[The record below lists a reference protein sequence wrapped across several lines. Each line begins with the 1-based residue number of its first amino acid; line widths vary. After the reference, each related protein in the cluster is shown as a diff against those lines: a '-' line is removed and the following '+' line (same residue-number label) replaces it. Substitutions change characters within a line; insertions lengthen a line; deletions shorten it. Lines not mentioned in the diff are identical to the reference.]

1 MTMTPPRAALACTVF
16 FALAANASPAAA
28 QQRATANFA
37 LTGQIEAGT
46 CAIGAVSRTM
56 PTASASDFPNV
67 AATVGGAVPSFDTFN
82 LALTGCSG
90 VTGATIT
97 FGATAD
103 AATGQ
108 TEAFKN
114 KAAANAAPNTGV
126 LLKETNCTTGA
137 TVTPGK
143 TLTRT
148 FATATHNVPLCAQ
161 YYKLA
166 GGLVTKGAIST
177 TFTLTVTFL

>member
-1 MTMTPPRAALACTVF
+1 MTTTFACAARAGTALIALALTAF
-16 FALAANASPAAA
+16 PAAA
-28 QQRATANFA
+28 QSRATANFA

-46 CAIGAVSRTM
+46 CAIGAVNRTM

-67 AATVGGAVPSFDTFN
+67 AATAGGATPSFDTFN

-97 FGATAD
+97 FGAAAD
-103 AATGQ
+103 AADGQ
-108 TEAFKN
+108 ADAFKN
-114 KAAANAAPNTGV
+114 KAATNPAPYTGL
-126 LLKETNCTTGA
+126 LLKETNYATGA

-143 TLTRT
+143 TLNRT

-177 TFTLTVTFL
+177 AFTLTVTFL

>member
-1 MTMTPPRAALACTVF
+1 MNVPYALGAITTAMMLTATAV
-16 FALAANASPAAA
+16 PAAA
-28 QQRATANFA
+28 QSRATANFS
-37 LTGQIEAGT
+37 LTGQIEAGS
-46 CAIGAVSRTM
+46 CAITAVTRTM
-56 PTASASDFPNV
+56 KTIPASDFPNV
-67 AATVGGAVPSFDTFN
+67 AATAGGAAASFDTFD
-82 LALTGCSG
+82 LGLTGCSG

-97 FGATAD
+97 FGVAAD
-103 AATGQ
+103 AADGQ
-108 TEAFKN
+108 ADAFKN
-114 KAAANAAPNTGV
+114 KAATNPAPHTGL

-177 TFTLTVTFL
+177 NFTLTVTFL

>member
-1 MTMTPPRAALACTVF
+1 MTMTLSPTFLGGVLAVLY
-16 FALAANASPAAA
+16 LAANPAAA
-28 QQRATANFA
+28 QSRATANFS

-46 CAIGAVSRTM
+46 CAITAVNRTM
-56 PTASASDFPNV
+56 NTVPASDFPNV
-67 AATVGGAVPSFDTFN
+67 AATAGGATTSFDTFN

-97 FGATAD
+97 FGATGD
-103 AATGQ
+103 AADGQ
-108 TEAFKN
+108 TDAFKN
-114 KAAANAAPNTGV
+114 KAATNPAPNTGL

-143 TLTRT
+143 TLSRT
-148 FATATHNVPLCAQ
+148 FVTATHNVPLCAQ

-177 TFTLTVTFL
+177 AFTLTVTFL